1 MPDGWA
7 HRAWGNSFPMDAL
20 ERAVRE
26 PDPISLEQL
35 DEQAK
40 LRRRVDSKY
49 VVPDDRVATAVRS
62 LADGYRAL
70 EIDGERR
77 FSYESV
83 YFDTPDLRCFRDH
96 VEGVRP
102 RFKVRSRYYR
112 ETGACFFEIK
122 VKLADDETVKRQRP
136 YEHAH
141 HGTITPEAW
150 AFLDETLAELT
161 DEEPARDLAATL
173 ITLYERFT
181 LAAREGGERATL
193 DLSVELRSMD
203 GREVELRD
211 DHVLV
216 ETKTGER
223 PGRLDD
229 ELRAAGCEPI
239 SISKYRLG
247 VGLLLAEDPDSASAE
262 ALRRCFTTA

>member
-1 MPDGWA
+1 VRGKP
-7 HRAWGNSFPMDAL
+7 FPMSEL
-20 ERAVRE
+20 ERAIRE

-35 DEQAK
+35 DEQAS

-49 VVPDDRVATAVRS
+49 VVPDGLAAATVRS

-70 EIDGERR
+70 AIDGRRR

-96 VEGVRP
+96 VEGARP

-112 ETGACFFEIK
+112 ETRACFLEIK
-122 VKLADDETVKRQRP
+122 VKRDDDETVKRQRP

-150 AFLDETLAELT
+150 TFLDETFAELIG
-161 DEEPARDLAATL
+161 EEPPRDLAPTL

-193 DLSVELRSMD
+193 DSSVELRSMD
-203 GREVELRD
+203 GRHVELRD
-211 DHVLV
+211 DYVLV
-216 ETKTGER
+216 ETKTGEE

-229 ELRAAGCEPI
+229 ELRAAGRESI

-247 VGLLLAEDPDSASAE
+247 VGLLLAEDAGSASAE
-262 ALRRCFTTA
+262 PLRRCFTGA